1 MVTLCTSLHMK
12 LEAKYLRRC
21 FDLFPLPGVVGLR
34 VAGGGIVRRLP
45 AKMHETRDSLAN
57 DVIGRYIST
66 LGPQTTPARLSNA
79 LVVPAA

>member
-1 MVTLCTSLHMK
+1 MVLVRKSVTSRYANRK
-12 LEAKYLRRC
+12 
-21 FDLFPLPGVVGLR
+21 FPLPGVVGLR